1 MKENKFNI
9 YRDNNVFDYDFS
21 LFISQRIDEN
31 THAGWHLD
39 EVSTELRPLSPPPG
53 TLAGTEIVAASDT
66 SSASHTS
73 D

>member
-39 EVSTELRPLSPPPG
+39 EVSTELRPLSPPG